1 MLDAFIIDRIQ
12 REREKSRDQRPA
24 LQIEEPR
31 PEPEPYQ
38 RQPADRNNADRED
51 RGIVEVDFTI

>member
-12 REREKSRDQRPA
+12 REREKQRDDRPA

-31 PEPEPYQ
+31 PLPDLLP
-38 RQPADRNNADRED
+38 RQPTDHDQDRDND
-51 RGIVEVDFTI
+51 RGIIEVDFTI